1 MNDLSASLGIGNL
14 EFINERLRRIE
25 EISLLYNKE
34 FKNIPGLKKMSY
46 DNDRKSSYWLYPIL
60 VERRN
65 DFIKKMKEK
74 NIPVSVVHLG
84 IDKNTIFGG
93 INNDLINQR
102 FFDNNQIHLPI
113 NDQLSDDQI
122 DYIINSVTSG
132 W

>member
-1 MNDLSASLGIGNL
+1 MLTNYL
-14 EFINERLRRIE
+14 EFINEKLRRIE

-34 FKNIPGLKKMSY
+34 FENIPGLKKMSY

>member
-1 MNDLSASLGIGNL
+1 
-14 EFINERLRRIE
+14 
-25 EISLLYNKE
+25 
-34 FKNIPGLKKMSY
+34 
-46 DNDRKSSYWLYPIL
+46 
-60 VERRN
+60 
-65 DFIKKMKEK
+65 MKEK